1 MQSNIEKDR
10 LSRSNNNKNWKKW
23 GPYISDRQWG
33 TVREDYSSNGNTWN
47 YVNHDLARSYAY
59 RWGEEAIAGFC
70 DSDQILCLAPAFWN
84 GKDPILK
91 ERLFGLTN
99 DEGNHGEDVKELY
112 FHLDSSPT
120 HSYCKF
126 LYKYPQEVFP
136 YLDLVQ
142 QNKRDRRSPE
152 YELLDTGIFN
162 DNRYFDCYIEYA
174 KDEWND
180 ILMKVTVYNR
190 GPEVAAIHV
199 LPHLW
204 FRNFWRHNS
213 RFSKPEISAVSP
225 NCLQTTSSRDGNFF
239 LHHQGGEQLFC
250 ENETN
255 DQRMYNRPNKF
266 PYVKDGINNYVVDDE
281 NTVNPEKRGTR
292 AAIWLTE
299 KIKPGASATFKIRL
313 TKSEMKDPWSGFDEI
328 FSKRL
333 SDTDQYYEELAPKK
347 LSPEHKALLRSSV
360 SGLLWTKQFYY
371 LDVFK
376 WLFGEPGEI
385 PPNRPHKRNYDW
397 QHLTCRNIISMP
409 DKWEY
414 PWFAAW
420 DLAFHAATF
429 VHIDPFFAKQQL
441 SVVLREYYMHPNGQ
455 IPAYEWNFS
464 DVNPPVHA
472 WSVWYVYEADKKKTG
487 IPDWDF
493 LERAFQ
499 KLLMNFTWWVN
510 QKDASGTDIFEGG
523 FLGLDNIG
531 VFDRNHMPYGITK
544 LQQSDA
550 TSWMAMYAINMLH
563 ISLELAQHNQAY
575 EESAAKFFRH
585 FLNIGWA
592 MHHIGKKDISL
603 WDEEDEF
610 YYDAIQ
616 FANGASQRLK
626 IRSLVGIIP
635 LLAVEII
642 NGNVFRNLRQFNT
655 RLQVIKLT
663 RPDLTQIISG
673 IENKNK
679 DGNYLFAIMIDDRLE
694 KLLKRL
700 LDEAEFLSD
709 YGIRSLSR
717 SHQDNPYEF
726 SYQGSN
732 YSIQYEPGESSS
744 SMFGGNSNWRG
755 PIWLP
760 LNYLIINSLRKYYKY
775 YGDKYT
781 FEFPAGSGEKL
792 NLKQIAN
799 QLTRRLLKIFE
810 INDSGKYQY
819 HASDQS
825 CWSQD
830 HFKEHHLFYEFFH
843 GDTGQGLGASHQT
856 GWTALIAN
864 LLLEMD
870 EE

>member
-1 MQSNIEKDR
+1 MSNVENERLAQS
-10 LSRSNNNKNWKKW
+10 SNNRNWKKW
-23 GPYISDRQWG
+23 GPYLSDRQWG
-33 TVREDYSSNGNTWN
+33 TVREDYSLEGNAWN
-47 YVNHDLARSYAY
+47 FVNHDLARSYAY
-59 RWGEEAIAGFC
+59 RWGEEGIAGFC

-84 GKDPILK
+84 GKDSIIK

-99 DEGNHGEDVKELY
+99 GEGNHGEDVKELY

-126 LYKYPQEVFP
+126 LYKYPQEAFP
-136 YLDLVQ
+136 YLELLQ
-142 QNKRDRRSPE
+142 KNNKGRLAAE
-152 YELLDTGIFN
+152 FELLDTEMFG

-174 KDEWND
+174 KGDIND
-180 ILMKVTVYNR
+180 VLMKITVFNR
-190 GPEVAAIHV
+190 GPEAATIHV
-199 LPHLW
+199 LPHIW
-204 FRNFWRHNS
+204 FRNFWKHNA
-213 RFSKPEISAVSP
+213 RFTKPEIVSAST
-225 NCLQTTSSRDGNFF
+225 NCLQTTSSRNGSFF

-255 DQRMYNRPNKF
+255 NQRMYNRPNDVPF
-266 PYVKDGINNYVVDDE
+266 VKDGINNYIVNKE
-281 NTVNPEKRGTR
+281 NSVNLKKQGTK
-292 AAIWLTE
+292 AAVWLKE
-299 KIKPGASATFKIRL
+299 KIKPGASKTFKLRL
-313 TKSEMKDPWSGFDEI
+313 SKSEMEDPWTEFDDI
-328 FSKRL
+328 FSKRQ
-333 SDTDQYYEELAPKK
+333 SDTDVYYDQLAPKK
-347 LSPEHKALLRSSV
+347 LSAEHKALLRSAT

-376 WLFGEPGEI
+376 WLFGEPHET
-385 PPNRPHKRNYDW
+385 PPSRMHKRNYDW

-429 VHIDPFFAKQQL
+429 IHIDPDFAKQQL
-441 SVVLREYYMHPNGQ
+441 LVVLREYYMHPNGQ

-472 WSVWYVYEADKKKTG
+472 WGVWYVFEEDRKKTG
-487 IPDWDF
+487 VADWDF

-510 QKDASGTDIFEGG
+510 QKDANGTDIFEGG

-531 VFDRNHMPYGITK
+531 VFDRNHMPPGIKK
-544 LQQSDA
+544 LQQADA
-550 TSWMAMYAINMLH
+550 TSWMAMYSINMLR
-563 ISLELAQHNQAY
+563 ISLELAQHNEAY

-603 WDEEDEF
+603 WDDQDAF

-616 FANGASQRLK
+616 FENGTSQRLR

-635 LLAVEII
+635 LLAVEIMHSK
-642 NGNVFRNLRQFNT
+642 VFEHLRQFNT
-655 RLQVIKLT
+655 RLEVIRLT
-663 RPDLTQIISG
+663 RPDLTRIISD
-673 IENKNK
+673 IEHKNK
-679 DGNYLFAIMIDDRLE
+679 DGNYLFAIMVDDRLE
-694 KLLKRL
+694 SLLKRL

-709 YGIRSLSR
+709 YGIRSLSK
-717 SHQDNPYEF
+717 SHEKQPYVF
-726 SYQGSN
+726 GYQGTN
-732 YSIQYEPGESSS
+732 YTIHYEPGESSS
-744 SMFGGNSNWRG
+744 TMFGGNSNWRG

-760 LNYLIINSLRKYYKY
+760 LNYLIIHSLRKYYEY
-775 YGDKYT
+775 YGDKYQ
-781 FEFPAGSGEKL
+781 FEFPAGSGNTL

-799 QLTRRLLKIFE
+799 QLTRRILKIFE
-810 INDSGKYQY
+810 RNDEGQFQY
-819 HASDQS
+819 HDSHHTN
-825 CWSQD
+825 WSEE

-856 GWTALIAN
+856 GWTALIVN

-870 EE
+870 ED